1 MKKRFIYALAGVLVL
16 GAAGCKKFSDFGDTN
31 VSPSAITEPNVG
43 ALLTNVESGL
53 GGQAFSTLAGYYS
66 QYFSQSQYPDAMNYS
81 LQQLAFT
88 GTYSGTLNYLQ
99 RIITTDASNNQ
110 SQVAKILQQF
120 YFWRMTDQW
129 GDIPYSEALKGVE
142 FVTPKY
148 DTQEQIYK
156 GMIDALTKAV
166 AAFDSSP
173 ISGDIV
179 FGGDVASWK
188 RTANSM
194 RVLMAVQLS
203 KRYPGASDYAA
214 TQVKAALAEASGV
227 ITTNAQNFK
236 LVYPGGNYRN
246 TIRNLYDGRKDVG
259 ESKTMTDLMAS
270 LGDARQSAFGGASEE
285 PGNFQTSNV
294 GIPYG
299 GDKATTEGFTNNNV
313 TWARVLRGDL
323 RQDTSPMYI
332 ITAAQVTLARAE
344 AANLGW
350 TSENL
355 TTLYNTGITL
365 SYEQWGA
372 GTPDATYLSGANVA
386 LGAAGAADNVRKI
399 STQRYIASYPDGLTG
414 WNIWRKTG
422 FPALTPAA
430 AATNASKQIPR
441 RIAYATSEQQ
451 SNKENNDEAIKRL
464 PGGANTQDAR
474 IWWDQ

>member
-1 MKKRFIYALAGVLVL
+1 MKKRFIYALAGMLVL

-31 VSPSAITEPNVG
+31 VSPTAVTNPDVG
-43 ALLTNVESGL
+43 GLLTNVLAGL
-53 GGQAFSTLAGYYS
+53 GGQAFSTTPGCYA
-66 QYFSQSQYPDAMNYS
+66 QYFSQSQYPDVMNYS
-81 LQQLAFT
+81 VQQLAFT

-99 RIITTDASNNQ
+99 TIIETDASNNQ
-110 SQVAKILQQF
+110 NQVAKILQQF

-129 GDIPYSEALKGVE
+129 GDLPYSEALKGVE

-166 AAFDSSP
+166 AAFDGSK
-173 ISGDIV
+173 ISGDII
-179 FGGDVASWK
+179 FGGDVAAWK

-203 KRYPGASDYAA
+203 KRYPGAADYAA

-227 ITTNAQNFK
+227 ITTNAQNLK
-236 LVYPGGNYRN
+236 VVYPGGVYRN
-246 TIRNLYDGRKDVG
+246 TIRNLYDGRKDFG
-259 ESKTMTDLMAS
+259 ESKTMVDLLAG
-270 LGDARQSAFGGASEE
+270 LGDARQNAFGGASEI
-285 PGNFQTSNV
+285 PGNVQSSSV

-299 GDKATTEGFTNNNV
+299 GDKAATEGFTNSNAN
-313 TWARVLRGDL
+313 WARIMRGDL
-323 RQDTSPMYI
+323 RQDSSPMYV

-355 TTLYNTGITL
+355 ASLYNNGIAL

-372 GTPDATYLSGANVA
+372 GSSAAYVAGSNVA
-386 LGAAGAADNVRKI
+386 IGAVGAADNVKKI

-422 FPALTPAA
+422 FPTLTPAV
-430 AATNASKQIPR
+430 AATNTSKQIPR

-451 SNKENNDEAIKRL
+451 SNKVNNDAAIARL
-464 PGGANTQDAR
+464 QGGNTQDAR
-474 IWWDQ
+474 IWWDAQ